1 MRIMSENENLKEEIQ
16 RLQGE
21 IENLKIEEEER
32 EEERILRALRWLN
45 IGEAKAKAYV
55 YLVKKG
61 RATAEQVARGA
72 DLYPTTA
79 REVLT
84 KMAESGIVKREK
96 LDTNGAGRKPFLYTA
111 ISPSELIKKRANEI
125 EQILSELL
133 RLEFLRKN
141 GEIKFKTP
149 LLPIRIEIKS
159 TRKEPGDSGN
169 KL

>member
-1 MRIMSENENLKEEIQ
+1 MSENENLKEEIE

-21 IENLKIEEEER
+21 IEQLKIEKEEK

-45 IGEAKAKAYV
+45 IGEAKAKAYI

-61 RATAEQVARGA
+61 RATAEQVAQGA

-84 KMAESGIVKREK
+84 KMAEAGIVKREK
-96 LDTNGAGRKPFLYTA
+96 LDTDGAGRKPFLYTA
-111 ISPSELIKKRANEI
+111 ISPSELIKKRAYEI
-125 EQILSELL
+125 EQTLSDLL
-133 RLEFLRKN
+133 RLEFLRKD

-159 TRKEPGDSGN
+159 TRKETGESRN
-169 KL
+169 KS